1 MFHKILIANRG
12 EIALRII
19 RTCREMGIRT
29 VIAHST
35 ADAHSL
41 PVRVADESICVGP
54 DDARSSY
61 LNLASIISA
70 AVVTDSEAIHPGYG
84 FLAENAA
91 FADICRACGLT
102 FIGPSPEAIRLMG
115 DKAQA
120 RVIAS
125 QAGVPVVPGS
135 ELPLKDESEAV
146 EVAESAGYPVIL
158 KAAAGGGGRGMRIV
172 RSRAE
177 VGQAFA
183 ACQAEA
189 GAAFGSSEIYCEK
202 YVQEARHV
210 EVQVLG
216 DKNGIRL
223 HLGERDC
230 SVQRR
235 HQKLIEESPA
245 PSLSADTR
253 TSLHKAALAAAA
265 AVNYVSAGTVEFLVD
280 ARGGDF
286 YFIEMN
292 TRIQVEHPVTEMVT
306 GIDLI
311 REQIR
316 VAAGEGLGYRQ
327 DDVATRGHAI
337 ECRVNAEDPT
347 TFAPSAGRV
356 TAWIPPGGFGVRV
369 DSHMMAPY
377 VVPPFYDS
385 LLAKIV
391 VHGHDRAEAVERM
404 RRALAETV
412 LEGVKTTIPFHLKV
426 LADAAFVEGRF
437 TSLDGARL
445 VTA

>member
-29 VIAHST
+29 VIAHSK
-35 ADAHSL
+35 ADAESL
-41 PVRVADESICVGP
+41 PVRMADESICVGP
-54 DDARSSY
+54 NDARSSY
-61 LNLASIISA
+61 LNMPSIISA

-84 FLAENAA
+84 FLAENPA
-91 FADICRACGLT
+91 FAEICRSCGLN

-120 RVIAS
+120 RVIAK

-135 ELPLKDESEAV
+135 EHPLKDEAEAL
-146 EVAESAGYPVIL
+146 EVADAAGYPVMF
-158 KAAAGGGGRGMRIV
+158 KASAGGGGRGMRIV
-172 RSRAE
+172 RSRDDAA
-177 VGQAFA
+177 QAFA

-202 YVQEARHV
+202 YVERARHV

-216 DKNGIRL
+216 DRNGMRV

-245 PSLSADTR
+245 PTLTAETR
-253 TSLHKAALAAAA
+253 SGLHKAGLLAAA
-265 AVNYVSAGTVEFLVD
+265 AVNYFSAGTVEFLVD
-280 ARGGDF
+280 SEGEF

-292 TRIQVEHPVTEMVT
+292 TRIQVEHPVTEMIT

-316 VAAGEGLGYRQ
+316 IAAGEALGYRQ
-327 DDVATRGHAI
+327 DSIRFDGHAI
-337 ECRVNAEDPT
+337 ECRVNAEDPD
-347 TFAPSAGRV
+347 TFTPSAGRV
-356 TAWIPPGGFGVRV
+356 TGWVPPGGYGVRV
-369 DSHMMAPY
+369 DSHLMAPY
-377 VVPPFYDS
+377 AVPPFYDS
-385 LLAKIV
+385 LLGKII
-391 VHGHDRAEAVERM
+391 VHGRNRDEAIARM

-412 LEGVKTTIPFHLKV
+412 IEGVKTTIPFHLR
-426 LADAAFVEGRF
+426 LLTHPAFIEGRF
-437 TSLDGARL
+437 TSADTTRL
-445 VTA
+445 AG

>member
-19 RTCREMGIRT
+19 RTCRELGIRT
-29 VIAHST
+29 VVAHST
-35 ADAHSL
+35 ADTQSL

-54 DDARSSY
+54 DEARGSY
-61 LNLASIISA
+61 LNIAGIISA

-84 FLAENAA
+84 FLAENPA

-120 RVIAS
+120 RVIAK

-135 ELPLKDESEAV
+135 ELPLKDEGEA
-146 EVAESAGYPVIL
+146 AEIAEAAGFPVIF

-172 RSRAE
+172 RGRAD
-177 VGQAFA
+177 VPQAFA

-202 YVQEARHV
+202 YIEEARHV

-216 DKNGIRL
+216 DKNGMRV

-245 PSLSADTR
+245 PSLSAETR
-253 TSLHKAALAAAA
+253 ADLHKAALAAAA

-280 ARGGDF
+280 ARTGEF

-292 TRIQVEHPVTEMVT
+292 TRIQVEHAVTEMIT

-311 REQIR
+311 REMIR
-316 VAAGEGLGYRQ
+316 VAAGEPLGYRQ
-327 DDVATRGHAI
+327 DGVRLEGHAI
-337 ECRVNAEDPT
+337 ECRVNAEDPV

-369 DSHMMAPY
+369 DSHLMAPY

-385 LLAKIV
+385 LLAKIIV
-391 VHGHDRAEAVERM
+391 RGRTRAEAIDRM
-404 RRALAETV
+404 RRALSETV
-412 LEGVKTTIPFHLKV
+412 VEGVKTTIPYHLKV
-426 LADAAFVEGRF
+426 LADPAFAEGRF
-437 TSLDGARL
+437 TSMDGARL
-445 VTA
+445 SAA